1 MGELSVHASL
11 AQALER
17 LYQDET
23 EANPGLVYERYADAR
38 LSDNK
43 DEYFQRFLK
52 LYIRQQ
58 ETGNLLQ
65 EHLYRRRE
73 LVARVSGCLLRAR
86 TAWRLVSGL
95 GNGHPL
101 ETGFVW
107 HRILGVPYLPG
118 SSVKGMLRAW
128 ADPVKG
134 WGGMRFDRV
143 LELFGDLDSVG
154 VGRLIVMDALPTGK
168 TALEMDIMNPHYQPY
183 YQDPMHKP
191 PADYYSPIPVCF
203 LVVAPGQEFEF
214 ALLPGR
220 DCTREDF
227 EDGLKLLGG
236 ALEVIGLGGKTA
248 SGYGGFTVIGSEQPV
263 IGQAMPAA
271 GSSRQTGVN

>member
-11 AQALER
+11 ARALER

-23 EANPGLVYERYADAR
+23 GANPGLVYERYVDAR

-43 DEYFQRFLK
+43 DGYLQRFLK
-52 LYIRQQ
+52 LYMRQQ
-58 ETGNLLQ
+58 ETGHLLQ
-65 EHLYRRRE
+65 EHLNRRRE

-107 HRILGVPYLPG
+107 HRILGVPFLPG

-128 ADPVKG
+128 VDQDKG
-134 WGGMRFDRV
+134 WGGMKFERV
-143 LELFGDLDSVG
+143 CELFGDLDSVG
-154 VGRLIVMDALPTGK
+154 MGRLIVMDALPTGK

-183 YQDPMHKP
+183 YQDPMQKP
-191 PADYYSPIPVCF
+191 PADYYAPIPVCF
-203 LVVAPGQEFEF
+203 LTIAPEQEFEF

-220 DCTREDF
+220 DCTREDLD
-227 EDGLKLLGG
+227 DGLKLLGE

-248 SGYGGFTVIGSEQPV
+248 SGYGGFAVIGTEWPS
-263 IGQAMPAA
+263 
-271 GSSRQTGVN
+271 VNFVLPGRAPLVGIP